1 VNEAECFRPIGMF
14 SVYFAGEL
22 FSSKHLVGNA
32 ALADAIARA
41 SNLNFICVL
50 PQALEERNLGAHGIR
65 DQDIVS
71 LIGCDLAIFNFDG
84 PELDSGT
91 VVEFLFAKFADIPSL
106 ILRTDFRRSG
116 DQEGD
121 PWNLMISFYPRT
133 QTLWLNS
140 MELYKKAL
148 NQGMSPVQAGQ
159 SLLEQIALETIK
171 QLELLSQSPP
181 TISNELADPVFRWI
195 SKMPGFN
202 SATSSEKVM
211 AALNEKQAKRL
222 LP

>member
-1 VNEAECFRPIGMF
+1 MF

-32 ALADAIARA
+32 ALADAIAKR

-50 PQALEERNLGAHGIR
+50 PQTLEERNLGAHGIR
-65 DQDIVS
+65 DQDIAT

-91 VVEFLFAKFADIPSL
+91 VAEFLFAKFADIPSL
-106 ILRTDFRRSG
+106 VLRTDFRHGG
-116 DQEGD
+116 DQRDD

-133 QTLWLNS
+133 RTLFLNS
-140 MELYKKAL
+140 MELYKQAL
-148 NQGMSPVQAGQ
+148 GPGISPIQAGQ
-159 SLLEQIALETIK
+159 SVVEQVAAETVK
-171 QLELLSQSPP
+171 GLELLSQSSP
-181 TISNELADPVFRWI
+181 TISNELTVPVYRWI

-202 SATSSEKVM
+202 SAESSEKVM
-211 AALNEKQAKRL
+211 AALNEKKAKRL